1 MWQWLSTGKKKTQ
14 KKLGACYDCNTAV
27 KKMNIV
33 LIVPDDL
40 SNGNPECNGGIQN
53 YSEVTAG
60 QGEAATQS

>member
-1 MWQWLSTGKKKTQ
+1 MGKKNKNGR
-14 KKLGACYDCNTAV
+14 LLCNTAV
-27 KKMNIV
+27 KKKKKKKNIV